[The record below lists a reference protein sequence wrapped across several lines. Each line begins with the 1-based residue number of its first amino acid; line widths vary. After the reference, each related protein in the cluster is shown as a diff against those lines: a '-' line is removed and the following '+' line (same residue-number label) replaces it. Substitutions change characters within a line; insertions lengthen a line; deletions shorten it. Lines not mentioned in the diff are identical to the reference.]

1 MKRVFIINGH
11 QPSPIS
17 EGRLNASLVDRYQ
30 NFFEGR
36 GAEVKL
42 TKTAEPYDVEEEV
55 ANHQWADLLIL
66 QHPVNWMGVP
76 WGLKKYQDEVYSAG
90 LDGRLCNSD
99 GRDVSAPKEN
109 YGLGGVLTNTR
120 YMISLTF
127 NAPKEAF
134 NDPKQDFF
142 AGGSV
147 DDLVWQTHLNMKF
160 FGMKPL
166 PTYAAYDVFKNP
178 EIEKDFRRLEEH
190 LVEVFEELS
199 MVKA

>member
-17 EGRLNASLVDRYQ
+17 AGRLNASLVERYKD
-30 NFFEGR
+30 FFEDR

-42 TKTAEPYDVEEEV
+42 TKTAESYDIEEEV
-55 ANHQWADLLIL
+55 AKHQWADLVIL

-76 WGLKKYQDEVYSAG
+76 WSLKKYQDEVYSAG

-99 GRDVSAPKEN
+99 GRDFSTPKEN
-109 YGLGGVLTNTR
+109 YGMGGVLTHAH

-127 NAPKEAF
+127 NAPEEAF
-134 NDPKQDFF
+134 NDPKQAFF
-142 AGGSV
+142 AGRSV

-178 EIEKDFRRLEEH
+178 EIDKDFQRLQRH
-190 LVEVFEELS
+190 LAEVFDKQRLME
-199 MVKA
+199 V